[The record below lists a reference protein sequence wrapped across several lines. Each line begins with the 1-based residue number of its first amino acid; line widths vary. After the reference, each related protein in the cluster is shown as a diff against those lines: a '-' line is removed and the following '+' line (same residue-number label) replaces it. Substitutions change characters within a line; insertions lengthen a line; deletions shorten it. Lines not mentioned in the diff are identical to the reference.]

1 MPIASKN
8 MHLNANYSPLLF
20 IIDHAI
26 YFDLSFEKY
35 NIVGS
40 QMKIVAA

>member
-1 MPIASKN
+1 MPTASKN
-8 MHLNANYSPLLF
+8 MHFNANCSPLLF
-20 IIDHAI
+20 ITDHAI